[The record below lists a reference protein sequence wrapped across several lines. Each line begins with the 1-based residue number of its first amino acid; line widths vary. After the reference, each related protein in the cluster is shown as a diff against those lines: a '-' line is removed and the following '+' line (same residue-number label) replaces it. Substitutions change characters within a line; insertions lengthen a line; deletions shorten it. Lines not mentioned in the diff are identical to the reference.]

1 MKKNYCAIPFLNR
14 IQGSKFVKVTRMVLF
29 FIMIC
34 ISQGFAK
41 NSYAQDTRLSLNIEN
56 QPIQEILE
64 IIEEQTEFRFMYDA
78 TVVDLNQR
86 KSIKCKNQSVAKIL
100 DDLFKDSGISYK
112 IDDRQIALSRSE
124 ILNNF
129 QQTTQQQLTVTGKVT
144 DQSGQPL
151 PGATIVV
158 KGTTQGTVTDA
169 EGNYSLSNVAV
180 NATLVFSFVGMETQ
194 EINVGNR
201 TRIDVTLQEEA
212 IALQEVVAVGY
223 GTMQRREVTSS
234 ITSIKS
240 EDLIPGVAGNPL
252 IAIQDKVTGLS
263 IQSTNGTSPNAG
275 TSLQLRGIASIKA
288 GQGPLIVIDGVPGGS
303 LSSVSSEDI
312 QSIDVLKDA
321 SAGAIYGTRAAGGVI
336 LITTK
341 QPKAGKMR
349 LTYTTELTTET
360 IRRRPEVL
368 SAKEFVENGLG
379 QDYGNETDWY
389 DEVTVDFPFRQR
401 HHINLNGGSETS
413 KIYATFVASDQEGIA
428 LGDKRDEFGGRI
440 NANFNLLL
448 KNLI

>member
-1 MKKNYCAIPFLNR
+1 MWA
-14 IQGSKFVKVTRMVLF
+14 
-29 FIMIC
+29 
-34 ISQGFAK
+34 
-41 NSYAQDTRLSLNIEN
+41 
-56 QPIQEILE
+56 
-64 IIEEQTEFRFMYDA
+64 
-78 TVVDLNQR
+78 
-86 KSIKCKNQSVAKIL
+86 
-100 DDLFKDSGISYK
+100 
-112 IDDRQIALSRSE
+112 
-124 ILNNF
+124 
-129 QQTTQQQLTVTGKVT
+129 
-144 DQSGQPL
+144 
-151 PGATIVV
+151 
-158 KGTTQGTVTDA
+158 
-169 EGNYSLSNVAV
+169 
-180 NATLVFSFVGMETQ
+180 ETQ

-440 NANFNLLL
+440 NANFNL
-448 KNLI
+448 